1 MQILRMESV
10 KATTGHKSHASIY
23 NAIREGLFTRP
34 VPIGSRAVG
43 WPDYEVHALC
53 QARIAGW
60 TVDDIKRL
68 VCDLHAKREL
78 IQWHSPKPV
87 DTFHSA
93 V

>member
-10 KATTGHKSHASIY
+10 KAATGHKSHASIY
-23 NAIREGLFTRP
+23 NAIKEGLFTRP

-43 WPDYEVHALC
+43 WPDYEVHAIC

-60 TVDDIKRL
+60 TNVRI
-68 VCDLHAKREL
+68 REL
-78 IQWHSPKPV
+78 INDLHTKRTQV
-87 DTFHSA
+87 QE